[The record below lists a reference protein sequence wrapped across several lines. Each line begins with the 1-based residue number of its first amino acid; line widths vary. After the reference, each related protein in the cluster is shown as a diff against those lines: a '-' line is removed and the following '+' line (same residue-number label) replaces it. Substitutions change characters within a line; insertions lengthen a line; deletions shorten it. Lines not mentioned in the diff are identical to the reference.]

1 VCLKATVQA
10 WTYSFFKLLA
20 SLYKQFMYVK
30 VVTEK
35 KERLDV
41 SRFVIRTNS
50 LDLIN
55 YSVRVRIN
63 EDLFVIISKLFI
75 M

>member
-1 VCLKATVQA
+1 M
-10 WTYSFFKLLA
+10 A

-30 VVTEK
+30 IVTEK

>member
-1 VCLKATVQA
+1 M
-10 WTYSFFKLLA
+10 A

>member
-1 VCLKATVQA
+1 MR
-10 WTYSFFKLLA
+10 LLA

>member
-1 VCLKATVQA
+1 
-10 WTYSFFKLLA
+10 
-20 SLYKQFMYVK
+20 MYVK

>member
-1 VCLKATVQA
+1 M
-10 WTYSFFKLLA
+10 A

-75 M
+75 MLE